1 MNRIVRENYPVSKL
15 PEDLRG
21 DIEPGASVTVTVVA
35 EAGKTSQ
42 RFAQLRQRL
51 GPGRLSLVDAV
62 ERVRKIREGEAL

>member
-1 MNRIVRENYPVSKL
+1 MNRIVRENYPASRL
-15 PEDLRG
+15 PADLRG

-35 EAGKTSQ
+35 EAGKASQ

>member
-35 EAGKTSQ
+35 ETRGAPQ
-42 RFAQLRQRL
+42 RFAELRQRL
-51 GPGRLSLVDAV
+51 GQGRLSLADAV
-62 ERVRKIREGEAL
+62 ERVRKIREGEAF